1 MCLTASPQHPRYAL
15 RIRKSRYPADVIASD
30 AVFHAQDPE
39 GLLFAL
45 ASSSMFITWQKTIGG
60 RLKSDIR
67 FASTLTWNTF
77 PVPDLADGSRGKIIA
92 AGKKVLDVRAHHPE
106 RSLADHYNPLA
117 MDPALIRA
125 HDGLDREVDRALG
138 ASRKL
143 TNDRQRLELLFVRYA
158 ELTA

>member
-1 MCLTASPQHPRYAL
+1 S
-15 RIRKSRYPADVIASD
+15 VIASNL
-30 AVFHAQDPE
+30 VFHADDPD
-39 GLLFAL
+39 GVLFAL

-77 PVPDLADGSRGKIIA
+77 PVPNLTDDDRKRIIA
-92 AGKKVLDVRAHHPE
+92 AGQKVIIAREKHPD

-117 MDPALIRA
+117 MDPVLVRA
-125 HDGLDREVDRALG
+125 HDGLDREVDRAFG

-143 TNDRQRLELLFVRYA
+143 NNERQRLELLFARYA
-158 ELTA
+158 ELTS